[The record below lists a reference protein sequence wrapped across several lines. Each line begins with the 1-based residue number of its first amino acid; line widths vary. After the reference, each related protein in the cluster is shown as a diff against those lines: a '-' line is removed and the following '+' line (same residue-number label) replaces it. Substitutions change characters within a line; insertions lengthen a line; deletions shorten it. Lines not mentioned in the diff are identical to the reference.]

1 MAIDFRQI
9 EDLLKNKTIE
19 RRILE
24 SNIIVKLFQPNFYIL
39 CYMKHCVKYRN
50 FA

>member
-24 SNIIVKLFQPNFYIL
+24 SIIIVKLFQPNF
-39 CYMKHCVKYRN
+39 
-50 FA
+50 